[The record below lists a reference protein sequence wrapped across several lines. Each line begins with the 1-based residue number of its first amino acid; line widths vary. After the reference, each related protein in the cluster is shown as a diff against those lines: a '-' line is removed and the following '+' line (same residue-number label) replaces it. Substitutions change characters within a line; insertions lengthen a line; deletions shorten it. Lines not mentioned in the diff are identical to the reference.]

1 MRTKVIKIYEQGSL
15 EVLKIE
21 EEELKKLDSNE
32 ILIEHSFAGLN
43 FIDINQRRGTY
54 PLKNLPIVLGM
65 EASGTV
71 REIGSNVSKFNI
83 GDKVTHCMNLGSFSQ
98 FMNLDKDRVI
108 KLKNE
113 VDLKIAAASTLQGL
127 TSQYLINH
135 SYKLKKNDTVLV
147 HAAAGGVGQIL
158 CQWAKKIGANVIG
171 TVSSLEKENI
181 ARQNGCHFTI
191 DYSKDDF
198 EKKVLEIT
206 KNNGVDVIYDSV
218 GKDTFLKGIGCL
230 APKGRIVSFGVSSG
244 PIDPININMLRSFSG
259 SISTGGLN
267 TYIKDANEMQMNA
280 ETFFDM
286 IIKKDL
292 EINIDKTFHIDQIRE
307 AQSLLEKRQTTGSIV
322 LKF

>member
-71 REIGSNVSKFNI
+71 KEIGSNVSKFNI

-206 KNNGVDVIYDSV
+206 KKNGVDVIYDSV

-267 TYIKDANEMQMNA
+267 AYIKDANEMQMNA

-292 EINIDKTFHIDQIRE
+292 EINIDKTFHIDKIRE
-307 AQSLLEKRQTTGSIV
+307 AQSMLEKRQTTGSIV